1 MDHHDAFFDKI
12 QSLTGFSKEAILK
25 HVQPH
30 LHLRHSELRSFLMES
45 LHLSYGYANT
55 LTHLLLKSDGE
66 SLYHEANMDDVIHSF
81 YEGKKAHLLPLHE
94 MIMKKVQ
101 SLDNVEVVLKKG
113 YVSLK
118 HRRQFAML
126 GPKSA
131 TRLELGLNIKE
142 EIHHPKLLAQPKGSM
157 CQYIVHITSADDV
170 NQQVFEWITL
180 AYQHNN

>member
-81 YEGKKAHLLPLHE
+81 YEVKKAHLFPLHE
-94 MIMKKVQ
+94 MIMKRF
-101 SLDNVEVVLKKG
+101 N
-113 YVSLK
+113 
-118 HRRQFAML
+118 
-126 GPKSA
+126 P
-131 TRLELGLNIKE
+131 
-142 EIHHPKLLAQPKGSM
+142 
-157 CQYIVHITSADDV
+157 
-170 NQQVFEWITL
+170 
-180 AYQHNN
+180 